1 MAESNPPSLPGQS
14 IDDGRG
20 RIFPCPQCG
29 SDLVFK
35 IGHQSLGCPF
45 CGHLVQIELSP
56 DAEVREQDF
65 HDALNALAERKRSQ
79 TAPTEQNEVRCESCG
94 ANVLFEGTLTSTTCP
109 YCGSP
114 IQRENVHRGGF
125 RIPVDGVIPF
135 RIPEEK
141 ANELFTRW
149 VHSRWF
155 APGDFRHA
163 GERGKLNGV
172 YLPYWTFDA
181 MTFNRYRGERG
192 ERYTVTTGGTGKD
205 SKSETRVRWTPASG
219 SFQKFFD
226 DVLIHAAT
234 GLPATNIARLAPWPL
249 NDAIPFTPEFLA
261 GFFSRTYDIDLDDAF
276 LLAKREIEH
285 QVHALCRSRIGGDE
299 QRLHHVDCRMD
310 AITYKHLLLPVWMLA
325 YRYRDRSYR
334 VFVNA
339 LTGNVQ
345 GERPYSWL
353 KITFAAL
360 CVLAVVLLIAG
371 LLNSR

>member
-1 MAESNPPSLPGQS
+1 MAETDPQSLPGQS
-14 IDDGRG
+14 IDEGRG

-35 IGHQSLGCPF
+35 IGQQSLGCPF
-45 CGHLVQIELSP
+45 CGHHVEIELSP
-56 DAEVREQDF
+56 DAEVLERDF
-65 HDALNALAERKRSQ
+65 HDALIALTERRRNLV
-79 TAPTEQNEVRCESCG
+79 PEMEQNEVRCESCG

-125 RIPVDGVIPF
+125 RVPVDGVIPF
-135 RIPEEK
+135 RIPEDK

-155 APGDFRHA
+155 APSNFRHA

-192 ERYTVTTGGTGKD
+192 EWYTETTGIGKD
-205 SKSETRVRWTPASG
+205 RKEERRTRWTPASG
-219 SFQKFFD
+219 SFQMFFD
-226 DVLIHAAT
+226 DVLIPAAT
-234 GLPATNIARLAPWPL
+234 GLPKGSISRLAPWPL
-249 NDAIPFTPEFLA
+249 NKAVPFTPEFLA
-261 GFFSRTYDIDLDDAF
+261 GFFSRTYDIDLDEG
-276 LLAKREIEH
+276 LKRAKTEMEY
-285 QVHALCRSRIGGDE
+285 QVHMLCRSRIGGDE
-299 QRLHHVDCRMD
+299 QRLHHVDCRLD

-345 GERPYSWL
+345 GERPYSWV
-353 KITFAAL
+353 KITFALL
-360 CVLAVVLLIAG
+360 CVLAVILVIVG
-371 LLNSR
+371 LNAL